1 MSTFLI
7 YGGIALLIIIVI
19 KMKAQE
25 SIAAAVID
33 NCLDKTWYRIMDKYF
48 KNSKGYNP
56 TKYNEHEEE
65 QIDHD
70 DTVAV
75 GYT

>member
-1 MSTFLI
+1 
-7 YGGIALLIIIVI
+7 
-19 KMKAQE
+19 MKAQE